1 MKMGNIKKMVKK
13 HEKEN
18 KKVKG
23 TMYYLTDYNTKT
35 KKFKGKK
42 MTMIEY
48 SKQLKKDI
56 NEKQFLKEGRAI
68 LAKLKKNK
76 KKGQYGGAWMTARF
90 FINFVNIT
98 LGVSAIY
105 IVCTGSAAQTTIVAG
120 FTALING
127 QCSNFAELTF
137 GYMGLG
143 NPICTLWQNIWINVI
158 RAVGGDPIA
167 IAKITGVI
175 VLTMKAPQW
184 IPRLHGNAV
193 KKLANICQLGGLMST
208 EEFQRLEV
216 MYQNFSESNESN
228 ELDDLDNEG
237 PEIHV
242 VNENVL
248 DNGRGY

>member
-1 MKMGNIKKMVKK
+1 MSDIKKMVKK

-23 TMYYLTDYNTKT
+23 TMYYLTDYDPKT

-56 NEKQFLKEGRAI
+56 NDKQFLKEGRAI

-76 KKGQYGGAWMTARF
+76 KKGLYGGAWMTAKF
-90 FINFVNIT
+90 FINFINIT

-120 FTALING
+120 FTSLIKG
-127 QCSNFAELTF
+127 QCSAFSELAF

-193 KKLANICQLGGLMST
+193 KKLANICQLGGLMSP
-208 EEFQRLEV
+208 EEFQRLEG
-216 MYQNFSESNESN
+216 MYQNLPELPN
-228 ELDDLDNEG
+228 ELSHLDNEG
-237 PEIHV
+237 PEIQV
-242 VNENVL
+242 VDERVL
-248 DNGRGY
+248 DFGRGY

>member
-1 MKMGNIKKMVKK
+1 
-13 HEKEN
+13 
-18 KKVKG
+18 
-23 TMYYLTDYNTKT
+23 
-35 KKFKGKK
+35 
-42 MTMIEY
+42 
-48 SKQLKKDI
+48 
-56 NEKQFLKEGRAI
+56 
-68 LAKLKKNK
+68 
-76 KKGQYGGAWMTARF
+76 
-90 FINFVNIT
+90 
-98 LGVSAIY
+98 
-105 IVCTGSAAQTTIVAG
+105 
-120 FTALING
+120 
-127 QCSNFAELTF
+127 
-137 GYMGLG
+137 MGLG

-193 KKLANICQLGGLMST
+193 KKLANICQLGGLMSP

-216 MYQNFSESNESN
+216 MYQNFSESN

-248 DNGRGY
+248 EFGRGY